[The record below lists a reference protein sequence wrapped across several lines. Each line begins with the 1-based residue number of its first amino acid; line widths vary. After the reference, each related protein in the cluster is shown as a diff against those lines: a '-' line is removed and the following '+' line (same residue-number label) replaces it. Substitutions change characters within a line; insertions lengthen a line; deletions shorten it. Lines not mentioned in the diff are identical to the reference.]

1 MEIITYKHHSL
12 LKKKGVKKFIKIKK
26 KKIWHRLSLFYRYF
40 FDGNL
45 NKIIFFFKR
54 WKYENKKDYD
64 LVTDIF
70 LFKFYSFDI

>member
-26 KKIWHRLSLFYRYF
+26 KKCDIVWVCFIDIFSMEIY
-40 FDGNL
+40 
-45 NKIIFFFKR
+45 KIIFFFKR